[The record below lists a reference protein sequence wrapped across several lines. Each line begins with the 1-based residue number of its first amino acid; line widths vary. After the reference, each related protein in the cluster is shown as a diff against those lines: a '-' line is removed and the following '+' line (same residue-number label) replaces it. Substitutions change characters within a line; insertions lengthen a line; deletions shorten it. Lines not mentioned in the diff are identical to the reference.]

1 MISIIHNTNY
11 IMVITYIYFKYNIQV
26 NYNNDHGNYN
36 KKLNKY
42 DNIIRINMII
52 IIITMYF

>member
-1 MISIIHNTNY
+1 
-11 IMVITYIYFKYNIQV
+11 MVLTYIYFKYNIQV

>member
-36 KKLNKY
+36 KKLN
-42 DNIIRINMII
+42 NMI
-52 IIITMYF
+52 T